1 MLIDFDNNKENF
13 GKKGEVLRKLNSLL
27 FNEKNVHIPDT
38 LILSLEFFNDNIKGK
53 ILNGDKKLLT
63 LNEERQILFEIK
75 NRFKNKKIV
84 VRSSASC
91 EDSILFTNSGQYDSF
106 LNLTTDG
113 EILDA
118 INRTFYS
125 FISSNAMEYYKIN
138 NIDFLNQG
146 MAVLI
151 QEVIPVKKAGVMF
164 TANPI
169 TGEHHSIIEYCN
181 GLGEDVVSGQKE
193 VITIK
198 DNYNNVPKILSKLL
212 EIGKKIELIM
222 EEPQD
227 IEWGIDEKNNIYIFQ
242 SRPIIINKR
251 NINKF
256 QKIATPQNCI
266 IGNSISN
273 GFAIGRINQLENYS
287 TSEIILQSGKLT
299 SKDLITIINSKAI
312 LLQTGGYL
320 SHFANIIR
328 EFYKPSIIIKETQAL
343 DLNEPY
349 IVDGYNGYLYK
360 LNDLNLK
367 QQKKAYWN
375 YFVDLIYNGNK
386 IYLDTIGIKS
396 YRFILKHQNKEY
408 DILDYITIGNKLY
421 IDSDNEMLEIEFSSI
436 NLLNKFIA
444 NISKKGDKNEKI
456 YRCK

>member
-1 MLIDFDNNKENF
+1 MEFYSKQIRFMCKYKLETADAVDELKTM
-13 GKKGEVLRKLNSLL
+13 KLR
-27 FNEKNVHIPDT
+27 EKQI
-38 LILSLEFFNDNIKGK
+38 
-53 ILNGDKKLLT
+53 ILNKRNKLYYHRNKCN
-63 LNEERQILFEIK
+63 NEEDRDAITKNIILVTDMLKKVKKEIK
-75 NRFKNKKIV
+75 L
-84 VRSSASC
+84 C
-91 EDSILFTNSGQYDSF
+91 D
-106 LNLTTDG
+106 
-113 EILDA
+113 
-118 INRTFYS
+118 
-125 FISSNAMEYYKIN
+125 
-138 NIDFLNQG
+138 
-146 MAVLI
+146 
-151 QEVIPVKKAGVMF
+151 VI
-164 TANPI
+164 
-169 TGEHHSIIEYCN
+169 
-181 GLGEDVVSGQKE
+181 
-193 VITIK
+193 
-198 DNYNNVPKILSKLL
+198 YNNVPKILSKLL